1 VIVVVTTGLLAATPR
16 GDERGFPLFTI
27 YSQNQFRAGSQTFG
41 AAQDSRGLLH
51 FANLTGVLTYDG
63 ASWHVTHL
71 PNESAVF
78 SIAADDKGR
87 VAVGGFSEIGY
98 LTSDTSGEHYH
109 SLIPL
114 LPATVRDVGEVRSI
128 AATAQGFLFLGEHS
142 LLFWDG
148 RSIRVIEDLHGLKDP
163 PSGVYRAGG
172 SLYLA
177 GEGGLEAID
186 ATTFRV
192 TAIDPHPV
200 ERVFDAG
207 GERAMVVR
215 RDGLFVL
222 DHGIFQPFA
231 PAALKWLAG
240 KNITDGRQLLDG
252 RFVLATHQDGLLIL
266 DKSGEIDQIIDRAAG
281 LPEYLLAAVL
291 PDREGS
297 LWIAMYGPI
306 ARIDLA
312 SPVSILD
319 SRSGLKG
326 MVRDLVRVDGHLMAV
341 SSFGLFAFDRAIAHR
356 IDAIPGPAWSLLPV
370 GKVLIVGTSHGLFTI
385 DEAGAVTPIAGT
397 DRLVAYVMLRSK
409 LDPSR
414 VWLGMR
420 SGLGVLHLDGSSWRF
435 ERTVPGIPTHIQS
448 LIEEKSAVW
457 CGTVFDGVI
466 RVDEPFS
473 AIPRATRFGNG
484 EMNLTPIGGRI
495 LASAPGKGGILELK
509 ASGVRPDPLL
519 GNIHPPSGFFRTAED
534 AHGNVWLNS
543 VPPRLIM
550 RHPDGRYDSEGQPLV
565 SVVPADIQYLKIDDD
580 GVVWFGSDRGL
591 YRYEPSTAQPTF
603 VQPPP
608 MVRGVIVGE
617 GTQANGRDGMS
628 LAHAF
633 RRLRIDL
640 APASYRPGILY
651 QYRLDGL
658 DSNWSQWTEESFV
671 DFTNLA
677 EGDYTFRARTRGP
690 AGSVSKEAHWSFT
703 VLPPWYRTVWAFVL
717 WLLAATS
724 VVLLIVRIRTRT
736 LSRHAEHL
744 RRRVSDRTKELRSTV
759 EQLRDAQRALVHK
772 NERLEQA
779 NARLERMSLVDE
791 LTGIANRR
799 YFQRAL
805 SEEWD
810 RARMHEQPLALI
822 LIDLDHFKELNDTHG
837 HPAGDACLR
846 SIGTLLGDRIRRSGD
861 VAARYGGEEFVIL
874 LAGMGEGEAVIVAEG
889 VRQSIE
895 NASVTADGEA
905 LHVTASCGVAAMHP
919 TEGES
924 HDVIIDR
931 ADRALYAAKHAGR
944 NCVRFTA
951 EPSHGTWLRET
962 SG

>member
-1 VIVVVTTGLLAATPR
+1 VAIGLSAATTR
-16 GDERGFPLFTI
+16 RDERGFPLFTI
-27 YSQNQFRAGSQTFG
+27 YSQNQFHAGSQTFG

-51 FANLTGVLTYDG
+51 FANLAGILTFDG

-78 SIAADDKGR
+78 SIAADDQGR
-87 VAVGGFSEIGY
+87 VAAGGFGEIGY
-98 LTSDTSGEHYH
+98 LTSDASSEHYH
-109 SLIPL
+109 SLVPL
-114 LPATVRDVGEVRSI
+114 LPAALRDVGEVRSI
-128 AATAQGFLFLGEHS
+128 AATPHGFLFLGEHS

-148 RSIRVIEDLHGLKDP
+148 ASIHVAEDLRGVKDP

-172 SLYLA
+172 NLYLA
-177 GEGGLEAID
+177 GEGGLSTVD
-186 ATTFRV
+186 ATTLRI
-192 TAIDPHPV
+192 TPIDPHPV

-215 RDGLFVL
+215 RDGLFIL
-222 DHGIFQPFA
+222 EHGTFQPFA
-231 PAALKWLAG
+231 PAASQWLAG
-240 KNITDGRQLLDG
+240 KRLTDGRRLMDG

-266 DKSGEIDQIIDRAAG
+266 HANGDIDQLIDRAAG
-281 LPEYLLAAVL
+281 LPEYVLAALL

-326 MVRDLVRVDGHLMAV
+326 MVRDILRFGGHFIAV
-341 SSFGLFAFDRAIAHR
+341 SSHGLFTFDRGLAHR
-356 IDAIPGPAWSLLPV
+356 IEAIPGPAWSLLPA
-370 GKVLIVGTSHGLFTI
+370 GKVLVVGTSHGMFTI
-385 DEAGAVTPIAGT
+385 DEAGNVAPIAGT
-397 DRLVAYVMLRSK
+397 ERLVAYAMLRSK
-409 LDPSR
+409 VDPSR

-420 SGLGVLHLDGSSWRF
+420 SGVGQMHLDGSTWRF
-435 ERTVPGIPTHIQS
+435 ERALPGVPTHVQS
-448 LIEEKSAVW
+448 LIEQNGALW

-466 RVDEPFS
+466 RVDEPLG
-473 AIPRATRFGNG
+473 ATPRVTRFGGG
-484 EMNLTPIGGRI
+484 EMNLTPVGGRI
-495 LASAPGKGGILELK
+495 LASTPMKGRIVEFTATGL
-509 ASGVRPDPLL
+509 RPDHLL
-519 GNIHPPSGFFRTAED
+519 GKIRPPNGFFRTSED

-543 VPPRLIM
+543 SPPRIIL
-550 RHPDGRYDSEGQPLV
+550 RHPDGTYDSEGRPLV
-565 SVVPADIQYLKIDDD
+565 SVDAADIQFLKVDDD
-580 GVVWFGSDRGL
+580 GVVWFGSDQGL
-591 YRYEPSTAQPTF
+591 YRYEPSATEPTF
-603 VQPPP
+603 AQPPP
-608 MVRGVIVGE
+608 LVRSVIIGD
-617 GTQANGRDGMS
+617 GTEANGHNGMS
-628 LAHAF
+628 LPHAF
-633 RRLRIDL
+633 RRLRIEL

-658 DSNWSQWTEESFV
+658 DFNWSRWTQEPFV

-677 EGDYTFRARTRGP
+677 ESDYTFRARTRGA
-690 AGSVSKEAHWSFT
+690 AGNVSKEAHWSFT

-717 WLLAATS
+717 WIFAAIG

-744 RRRVSDRTKELRSTV
+744 RRRVSERTKALRSTV

-810 RARMHEQPLALI
+810 RARANEQPLALI
-822 LIDLDHFKELNDTHG
+822 LLDLDSFKELNDTHG

-846 SIGTLLGDRIRRSGD
+846 AIGTLLGDRIRRSGD

-874 LAGMGEGEAVIVAEG
+874 LAGMGEAEAVTVAEG
-889 VRQSIE
+889 VRLAIE
-895 NASVTADGEA
+895 SVTVTVDGAA
-905 LHVTASCGVAAMHP
+905 LHVTASCGVAAIHP
-919 TEGES
+919 APGER